1 MANTHRCCSV
11 GPRPYFAHAGRGAV
25 PGRVYIFLQ
34 VRAHGHAASRRRGA
48 CGAVS
53 PPVYRFAP
61 ILAHVC
67 RVHGL
72 QLSLANP
79 PASSSATT
87 RKLRTSVACV
97 LPLFCPART
106 GMGAERMGRPLR
118 RLHAGRPRVR
128 PARRCLSH
136 SISPRAVRA
145 CPPPVP
151 HVVAPRTALVRA
163 TRPRRLARG
172 AAAHTTADQ
181 KTKGAASDYVSE
193 PCVRR
198 RRH

>member
-1 MANTHRCCSV
+1 VANTHRCCSV

-136 SISPRAVRA
+136 SISPRAHHRTRVPAARSARGGASHGSRA
-145 CPPPVP
+145 RHTPSPP
-151 HVVAPRTALVRA
+151 
-163 TRPRRLARG
+163 RPRGRG
-172 AAAHTTADQ
+172 AHDGRSKDKRSGQ
-181 KTKGAASDYVSE
+181 
-193 PCVRR
+193 
-198 RRH
+198 